1 MSSRYLM
8 HSKRS
13 SFTLQKVIFYRVK
26 GYLLPRERPFTSQDT
41 TFCKTQDNYP
51 VKTTLQIEIKHVLY
65 NKQDNYYD
73 DYQT

>member
-1 MSSRYLM
+1 MNP
-8 HSKRS
+8 
-13 SFTLQKVIFYRVK
+13 FYVVN
-26 GYLLPRERPFTSQDT
+26 GNLLPRKRPPFTSQDT